1 MRSLQKNFD
10 NLYHFLST
18 FPTKPD
24 VICISETKIKD
35 KPLLNISIPGYIFL
49 HVNSS
54 TNAGGVGICIIDTLQ
69 YEEITLQTE
78 FFGCENLWVRIKSTI
93 SSTHYIIGTIYRHP
107 TSNMKDFS
115 DYLNNS
121 ISELND
127 TKSYYFILGDININT
142 SSQSNNIVTN
152 YLNMLDS
159 NSVASLINKPT
170 RVTDTFSSTLDH
182 ILTNENRFRIS
193 PFVLNHVITDH
204 YPVMVSVSQN
214 VIKCKTQPKFK
225 RSLAN
230 FSADN
235 FNADLHESLENLSE
249 TVLSIDENNV
259 ISVFE
264 QFYSLVQTT
273 IDKHAPLKQLSRKQ
287 KKLQSKPWISK
298 GILKSIKRKQKM
310 HKTHFINGSM
320 SDKHFYKR
328 YTNLLTRVKS
338 LAKKLFYFHEFS
350 TFKNNPRKTWEV
362 LRSILSSKS
371 ATSAPNIIN
380 IDGKC
385 FTNPS
390 EIAEKFNHHFANVG
404 KSLVAKQN
412 NVDDEKYLSYLKS
425 PSPTS
430 IYLKPTDPYEIKCA
444 INKLSLSKASGYD
457 DILPFF

>member
-1 MRSLQKNFD
+1 
-10 NLYHFLST
+10 
-18 FPTKPD
+18 
-24 VICISETKIKD
+24 
-35 KPLLNISIPGYIFL
+35 
-49 HVNSS
+49 
-54 TNAGGVGICIIDTLQ
+54 
-69 YEEITLQTE
+69 
-78 FFGCENLWVRIKSTI
+78 
-93 SSTHYIIGTIYRHP
+93 
-107 TSNMKDFS
+107 MKDFS

-121 ISELND
+121 ISELNH

-159 NSVASLINKPT
+159 NSVASLINNPT
-170 RVTDTFSSTLDH
+170 RVTDTSSSTLDH
-182 ILTNENRFRIS
+182 ILTNENRFRVS

-214 VIKCKTQPKFK
+214 VVKCKTQPKFK

-249 TVLSIDENNV
+249 TVLFIDENNV

-273 IDKHAPLKQLSRKQ
+273 IDKHVPLKQLSRKQ
-287 KKLQSKPWISK
+287 KKLQRKPWISI

-350 TFKNNPRKTWEV
+350 TFKNNPKKTWEV

-444 INKLSLSKASGYD
+444 INKLCLSKASGYD
-457 DILPFF
+457 DILPFFLKTAADIIAFPLAKIINKCISFGIFPNKLKVAKVIPVYKSGPAASPGNYRPISLLSSLSKIFERIILNRMISFFEQNNILMST